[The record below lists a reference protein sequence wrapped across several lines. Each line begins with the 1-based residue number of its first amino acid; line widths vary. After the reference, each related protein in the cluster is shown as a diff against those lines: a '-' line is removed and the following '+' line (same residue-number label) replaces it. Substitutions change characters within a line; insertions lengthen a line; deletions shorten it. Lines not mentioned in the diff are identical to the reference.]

1 MSNLYNII
9 GNILIDKNG
18 NNYNTINKLTNK
30 YIAIY
35 FSAKWCGPCKQ
46 FTPKLVDFYNKV
58 DKNNFELLFISLD
71 KNLNEFNMYFNE
83 MPWLSIPYDKNNSES
98 LSELFNIDGIPTLQ
112 LYDNYG
118 NLISTYGKDIVLN
131 YENILLTCINKKYN
145 FDLLFKTT
153 NLIKGQGDGRISEND
168 SNELITIL
176 NSKQLTIDDYRTILF
191 IIHNYNFTDIA
202 IHNLLS
208 YLE

>member
-18 NNYNTINKLTNK
+18 NNYNTINKLNNK

-46 FTPKLVDFYNKV
+46 FTPKLVNFYNKV

-83 MPWLSIPYDKNNSES
+83 MPWLSIPFDKNNSES
-98 LSELFNIDGIPTLQ
+98 LSEVFNIDGIPTLQ

-145 FDLLFKTT
+145 FDLLFKTV

-176 NSKQLTIDDYRTILF
+176 NSKQLTIDDYRTVLF

>member
-18 NNYNTINKLTNK
+18 NNYNTINKLNNK

-83 MPWLSIPYDKNNSES
+83 MPWLSIPFDKNNSES
-98 LSELFNIDGIPTLQ
+98 LSEMFNIDGIPTLQ

-118 NLISTYGKDIVLN
+118 NLISTYGKDIVSN

-176 NSKQLTIDDYRTILF
+176 NSKQLTINDYRTVLF
-191 IIHNYNFTDIA
+191 IIHNYSFTDIA
-202 IHNLLS
+202 IHNLLNF
-208 YLE
+208 LE

>member
-18 NNYNTINKLTNK
+18 NNYNTINKLNNK

-46 FTPKLVDFYNKV
+46 FTPKLVNFYNKV

-98 LSELFNIDGIPTLQ
+98 LSEVFNIDGIPTLQ

-145 FDLLFKTT
+145 FDLLFKTV

-176 NSKQLTIDDYRTILF
+176 NSKQLTIDDYRTVLF

>member
-1 MSNLYNII
+1 
-9 GNILIDKNG
+9 
-18 NNYNTINKLTNK
+18 
-30 YIAIY
+30 
-35 FSAKWCGPCKQ
+35 
-46 FTPKLVDFYNKV
+46 LV
-58 DKNNFELLFISLD
+58 FISLD

-98 LSELFNIDGIPTLQ
+98 LSEMFNIDGIPTLQ
-112 LYDNYG
+112 LYDNHG
-118 NLISTYGKDIVLN
+118 NLISTYGKDIVSN

-145 FDLLFKTT
+145 FDLLFKTV

-176 NSKQLTIDDYRTILF
+176 NSKQLTIDDYKTVLF

-202 IHNLLS
+202 IHNLLNF
-208 YLE
+208 LE

>member
-18 NNYNTINKLTNK
+18 NNYNTINKLNNK

-46 FTPKLVDFYNKV
+46 FTPKLVNFYNKV

-83 MPWLSIPYDKNNSES
+83 MPWLSIPFDKNNSES
-98 LSELFNIDGIPTLQ
+98 LSEVFNIDGIPTLQ

-176 NSKQLTIDDYRTILF
+176 NSKQLTIDDYRTVLF

>member
-18 NNYNTINKLTNK
+18 NNYNTINKLNNK

-83 MPWLSIPYDKNNSES
+83 MPWLSIPFDKNNSES
-98 LSELFNIDGIPTLQ
+98 LSEMFNIDGIPTLQ

-168 SNELITIL
+168 SSELITIL
-176 NSKQLTIDDYRTILF
+176 NSKQLTIDDYRTVLF

>member
-18 NNYNTINKLTNK
+18 NNYNTINKLNNK

-46 FTPKLVDFYNKV
+46 FTPKLVDFYNKI
-58 DKNNFELLFISLD
+58 DKNNFELVFISLD

-98 LSELFNIDGIPTLQ
+98 LSEMFNIDGIPTLQ
-112 LYDNYG
+112 LYDNHG
-118 NLISTYGKDIVLN
+118 NLISTYGKDIVSN

-145 FDLLFKTT
+145 FDLLFKTV

-176 NSKQLTIDDYRTILF
+176 NSKQLTIDDYKTVLF

-202 IHNLLS
+202 IHNLLNF
-208 YLE
+208 LE

>member
-1 MSNLYNII
+1 
-9 GNILIDKNG
+9 
-18 NNYNTINKLTNK
+18 
-30 YIAIY
+30 
-35 FSAKWCGPCKQ
+35 
-46 FTPKLVDFYNKV
+46 
-58 DKNNFELLFISLD
+58 
-71 KNLNEFNMYFNE
+71 MYFNE

-168 SNELITIL
+168 CSELITIL
-176 NSKQLTIDDYRTILF
+176 NSKPLTIDDYRTVLF

-202 IHNLLS
+202 IHNLLNF
-208 YLE
+208 LE

>member
-1 MSNLYNII
+1 MFNLYNII

-18 NNYNTINKLTNK
+18 NNYNTINKLNNK
-30 YIAIY
+30 YIAMY

-46 FTPKLVDFYNKV
+46 FTPKLVDFYNKI
-58 DKNNFELLFISLD
+58 DKNNFELIFISLD
-71 KNLNEFNMYFNE
+71 KNLNEFNMYFND
-83 MPWLSIPYDKNNSES
+83 MPWLSIPFDKNKSES
-98 LSELFNIDGIPTLQ
+98 LSEMFNIDGIPTLH

-118 NLISTYGKDIVLN
+118 NLISTYGKDIIAK
-131 YENILLTCINKKYN
+131 YDNILINCINKKYN

-168 SNELITIL
+168 ANELINIL

>member
-18 NNYNTINKLTNK
+18 NNYNTINKLNNK

-118 NLISTYGKDIVLN
+118 NLISTYGKDIVSN

-168 SNELITIL
+168 CSELITIL
-176 NSKQLTIDDYRTILF
+176 NSKPLTIDDYRTVLF

-202 IHNLLS
+202 IHNLLNF
-208 YLE
+208 LE

>member
-18 NNYNTINKLTNK
+18 NNYNTINKLNNK

-46 FTPKLVDFYNKV
+46 FTPKLVNFYNKV

-83 MPWLSIPYDKNNSES
+83 MPWLSIPFDKNNSES
-98 LSELFNIDGIPTLQ
+98 LSEVFNIDGIPTLQ

-145 FDLLFKTT
+145 FDLLFKTV

>member
-1 MSNLYNII
+1 MFNLYNII

-18 NNYNTINKLTNK
+18 NNYNTINKLNNK

-35 FSAKWCGPCKQ
+35 FSAKWCGPCKK
-46 FTPKLVDFYNKV
+46 FTPKLVDFYNKI
-58 DKNNFELLFISLD
+58 DKNNFELIFISLD

-83 MPWLSIPYDKNNSES
+83 MPWLSIPFDKNKSES
-98 LSELFNIDGIPTLQ
+98 LSEMFNIDGIPTLH

-118 NLISTYGKDIVLN
+118 NLISAYGKDIIAN
-131 YENILLTCINKKYN
+131 YDNILINCINKKYN

-168 SNELITIL
+168 SSELITIL

>member
-18 NNYNTINKLTNK
+18 NNYNTINKLNNK

-46 FTPKLVDFYNKV
+46 FTPKLVNFYNKV

-83 MPWLSIPYDKNNSES
+83 MPWLSIPFDKNNSES

-145 FDLLFKTT
+145 FDLLFKTV

-176 NSKQLTIDDYRTILF
+176 NSKQLTIDDYRTVLF

>member
-1 MSNLYNII
+1 MFNLYNII

-18 NNYNTINKLTNK
+18 NNYNTINKLNNK

-46 FTPKLVDFYNKV
+46 FTPKLVDFYNK
-58 DKNNFELLFISLD
+58 I
-71 KNLNEFNMYFNE
+71 
-83 MPWLSIPYDKNNSES
+83 DKNNSES
-98 LSELFNIDGIPTLQ
+98 LSEMFNIDGIPTLH

-118 NLISTYGKDIVLN
+118 NLISTYGKDIIAK
-131 YENILLTCINKKYN
+131 YDNILINCINKKYN

-168 SNELITIL
+168 ANELINIL

>member
-83 MPWLSIPYDKNNSES
+83 MPWLSIPFDKNNSES
-98 LSELFNIDGIPTLQ
+98 LSEVFNIDGIPTLQ

-145 FDLLFKTT
+145 FDLLFKTV

-176 NSKQLTIDDYRTILF
+176 NSKQLTIDDYRTVLF